1 MSIYE
6 HIMKKNANQVSFNP
20 RSMPNRVP
28 AGGDE
33 KFVTVDDVLHK
44 KRIEYKSKNKKGSN
58 KTFLEAVPGTYGT
71 GKNGTKVNKNNR
83 NLLLKFINQQAKII
97 NDDPNFL

>member
-1 MSIYE
+1 
-6 HIMKKNANQVSFNP
+6 MKKNANQVSFNP
-20 RSMPNRVP
+20 RNMPNRGPV
-28 AGGDE
+28 GGDE
-33 KFVTVDDVLHK
+33 TFVTVDDVLHK
-44 KRIEYKSKNKKGSN
+44 FPKSKNKKGSN